1 MRKVGIVL
9 ASTLALATA
18 AAPAAQAAEPI
29 GGGGVCETVNFL
41 VVKYTGGLGM
51 HIPVVEDAWHQV
63 CAVTP

>member
-9 ASTLALATA
+9 ASALALAAT
-18 AAPAAQAAEPI
+18 AAPAAGAAAP
-29 GGGGVCETVNFL
+29 GQVCETVNFL